1 MSIDL
6 SNPLLFERDVFEH
19 DAPEPETTNTTDEAP
34 SPCGEGAQPHQPT
47 HQEEPLPPLGGTLD
61 VLDELLRHRRR
72 ILRRIERSEDLV
84 LIARSMLICI
94 LVTMSVVGMGLGF
107 FRGGIQIL
115 YAAIK
120 VPVVVVLTVSI
131 CAPCFTAIKRAM
143 DQPHDIARDFALV
156 LSTMALGSMVIAAL
170 SPLLVMVIFYKLP
183 YHQLFLFV
191 ALLATIGG
199 AMGYLF
205 FFEGIKRTITRGHR
219 LICITVLFVMAMVG
233 AQMSWVLR
241 PYLVRPAST
250 EVPFVRNIEGG
261 LINAILQSS
270 QSARGIYR
278 VKRDLNSKARRRYLR
293 RTR

>member
-6 SNPLLFERDVFEH
+6 SNPLLFEREVFEH
-19 DAPEPETTNTTDEAP
+19 DSPETEQDHQTSTQEAPAPQDEAP
-34 SPCGEGAQPHQPT
+34 ETPRTKSA
-47 HQEEPLPPLGGTLD
+47 EEPLPPLGGTLD
-61 VLDELLRHRRR
+61 VLDELLRHRTR
-72 ILRRIERSEDLV
+72 ILRRIECNEDLI

-191 ALLATIGG
+191 ECREEVALHLPVIAVKKDG
-199 AMGYLF
+199 AD
-205 FFEGIKRTITRGHR
+205 IT
-219 LICITVLFVMAMVG
+219 
-233 AQMSWVLR
+233 Q
-241 PYLVRPAST
+241 
-250 EVPFVRNIEGG
+250 IERDDG
-261 LINAILQSS
+261 LS
-270 QSARGIYR
+270 
-278 VKRDLNSKARRRYLR
+278 
-293 RTR
+293 